1 MSVCLSVC
9 LSVCVCV
16 CVSVC
21 GHHNS
26 KNNWASSSKFGMWSY
41 MIKISVGI
49 AYEQNR
55 PTGVTSALRGQ
66 FGFWAKSA
74 LKRHCTNIFFRQK
87 LLQIT
92 ICNFFLQRLFRS
104 PKGCGLCP
112 DGMIRFF
119 GKKCLK
125 NALYKFFFQTEV
137 VKNQNLQLLYYVI
150 FFDILHHY
158 GVIAASQIRSVSR
171 KYCAVVRNRFYILL

>member
-1 MSVCLSVC
+1 
-9 LSVCVCV
+9 
-16 CVSVC
+16 
-21 GHHNS
+21 
-26 KNNWASSSKFGMWSY
+26 

-66 FGFWAKSA
+66 SGFWAKSA
-74 LKRHCTNIFFRQK
+74 LKRHCTKIFLRQK
-87 LLQIT
+87 IVANHNMQLLV
-92 ICNFFLQRLFRS
+92 QRLFRS

-112 DGMIRFF
+112 DGIIQFF

-125 NALYKFFFQTEV
+125 NALYKIFNQIKV
-137 VKNQNLQLLYYVI
+137 VKNQNLQLLCYAI

-158 GVIAASQIRSVSR
+158 GVIATSQICCVSR
-171 KYCAVVRNRFYILL
+171 KYCAVLRNRFFHLIYIFPHLLLTTGHQV

>member
-1 MSVCLSVC
+1 
-9 LSVCVCV
+9 
-16 CVSVC
+16 
-21 GHHNS
+21 
-26 KNNWASSSKFGMWSY
+26 

-55 PTGVTSALRGQ
+55 STGVTSSLRGQ

-74 LKRHCTNIFFRQK
+74 LKRHCTKIFLRQK

-92 ICNFFLQRLFRS
+92 IRNFFCKDFFRS

-112 DGMIRFF
+112 DGIIRFF

-125 NALYKFFFQTEV
+125 NALYKIFFQTEV
-137 VKNQNLQLLYYVI
+137 VKSENLQLSCYVI

-158 GVIAASQIRSVSR
+158 GVIVASQICSVSR
-171 KYCAVVRNRFYILL
+171 KYCAVLRNRFLLSRLYEV